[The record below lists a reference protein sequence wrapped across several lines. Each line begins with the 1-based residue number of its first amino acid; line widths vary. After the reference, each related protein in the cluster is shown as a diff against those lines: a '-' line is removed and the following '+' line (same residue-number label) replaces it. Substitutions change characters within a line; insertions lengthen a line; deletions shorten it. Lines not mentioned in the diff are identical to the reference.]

1 MDLTSE
7 KLEQFIVQELE
18 NTNQIDDVIAEL
30 DRISDVF
37 DKNLEELEDLVE
49 QSKSID
55 EDLADKIQVFYYQ
68 ILDESSDLNF
78 FIEELKHKYNY
89 RN

>member
-55 EDLADKIQVFYYQ
+55 EDLADKIQAFYYQ

>member
-55 EDLADKIQVFYYQ
+55 EDLADKIQAFYYQ

-78 FIEELKHKYNY
+78 FIEELKQKYNY

>member
-18 NTNQIDDVIAEL
+18 DTKEVDGIIKEL
-30 DRISDVF
+30 DRISDIF

-49 QSKSID
+49 QSQKID
-55 EDLADKIQVFYYQ
+55 QDLSDKLQVFYYQ
-68 ILDESSDLNF
+68 ILDESSDLSF

-89 RN
+89 RK

>member
-7 KLEQFIVQELE
+7 KLEQFIIQELE
-18 NTNQIDDVIAEL
+18 NTNQIDDVITEL
-30 DRISDVF
+30 DRISNVF
-37 DKNLEELEDLVE
+37 DRNLEELEELVE
-49 QSKSID
+49 KSKNID
-55 EDLADKIQVFYYQ
+55 EELADKIQVFYYQ

>member
-18 NTNQIDDVIAEL
+18 TTNQINDVIAEL

-37 DKNLEELEDLVE
+37 DKNLEELEELVE
-49 QSKSID
+49 QSKNID
-55 EDLADKIQVFYYQ
+55 EDIADKIQIFYYQ
-68 ILDESSDLNF
+68 ILDDSSDLNF

-89 RN
+89 RK

>member
-7 KLEQFIVQELE
+7 KLEQLIVQELE
-18 NTNQIDDVIAEL
+18 NTNQIDDIIAEL

-37 DKNLEELEDLVE
+37 DRNLEDLEDLVE
-49 QSKSID
+49 QSKNID
-55 EDLADKIQVFYYQ
+55 EELADKIQVFYYQ

>member
-7 KLEQFIVQELE
+7 KLDQFIVQELE
-18 NTNQIDDVIAEL
+18 DTKKVDDIIKEL

-37 DKNLEELEDLVE
+37 DRNLEELEDLVE
-49 QSKSID
+49 QSQKID
-55 EDLADKIQVFYYQ
+55 EDLSDKLQVFYYQ

-89 RN
+89 RK

>member
-18 NTNQIDDVIAEL
+18 DTKKVDDIIKEL
-30 DRISDVF
+30 DQISDVF
-37 DKNLEELEDLVE
+37 DKNLEELEDLVK
-49 QSKSID
+49 QSKKID
-55 EDLADKIQVFYYQ
+55 QNLSDKLQVFYYQ

-89 RN
+89 RK